1 MAVVLPVSAAIV
13 LAVMASA
20 YPTLGKG
27 VRVAVFET
35 VTSLTTTGFSTV
47 GYYEWRPL
55 AVLVLT
61 VLMLIGAGTYSTGG
75 GIKQFRVYL
84 LSKSFVWDLRGALLP
99 RGAVVEHPFWQ
110 GDDKVFLRESDLRR
124 IGTFVFIYIAAW
136 LVGAGVISACGFAL
150 RDALFESA
158 SAVGTVG
165 ISIGVTSPNLAP
177 VALWTMSVQM
187 FLGRL
192 EFLVVF
198 VSLLK
203 ILRDALAACR
213 RG

>member
-1 MAVVLPVSAAIV
+1 
-13 LAVMASA
+13 MASA
-20 YPTLGKG
+20 YPTFGKA

-75 GIKQFRVYL
+75 GIKQYRVYL
-84 LSKSFVWDLRGALLP
+84 MFKTFVWDLQSALLP
-99 RGAVVEHPFWQ
+99 RTAVVEHPFYQ
-110 GDDKVFLRESDLRR
+110 GDDVVFLREGDLRR
-124 IGTFVFIYIAAW
+124 IGTFVFMFLTAW
-136 LVGAGVISACGFAL
+136 LLGAGIICAYGFSV

-165 ISIGVTSPNLAP
+165 ISIGVTSPKLAP
-177 VALWTMSVQM
+177 VALWTMSTEM

-198 VSLLK
+198 ASLLK
-203 ILRDALAACR
+203 ILRDLLASLR
-213 RG
+213 RRA